1 MTRSKRVAS
10 LFIIL
15 AIGLHAVPVVFYQ
28 GQRQTRWPFLAWA
41 MYAKSLPPGPIET
54 KQRRLI
60 GVTPDG
66 DEESVTSPLVGLSK
80 STFGRYY
87 VQPLG
92 RGDSARAREL
102 LQRLNGRREEP
113 FVALRLEGETYTVS
127 DSGIVKETH
136 PTVTFLADSPA
147 GR

>member
-1 MTRSKRVAS
+1 MTRSKRLVS
-10 LFIIL
+10 LFIVL

-54 KQRRLI
+54 RQRRLI
-60 GVTPDG
+60 GVTAG
-66 DEESVTSPLVGLSK
+66 GEEEAVTSPLVGVSK

-87 VQPLG
+87 VQPMG

-102 LQRLNGRREEP
+102 IERLNRRRDVPIVE
-113 FVALRLEGETYTVS
+113 LRLEGETYSVS
-127 DSGIVKETH
+127 DTGIVKETH
-136 PTVTFLADSPA
+136 PTVSFPADPSA